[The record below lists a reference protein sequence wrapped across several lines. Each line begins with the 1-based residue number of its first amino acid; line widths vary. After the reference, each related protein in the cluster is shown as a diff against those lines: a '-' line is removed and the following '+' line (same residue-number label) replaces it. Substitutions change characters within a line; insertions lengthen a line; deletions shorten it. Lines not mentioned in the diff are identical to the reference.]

1 MYEYI
6 ISKVSKDLN
15 YSKDIVKK
23 VYQSYWLF
31 IRETLKDINLDQ
43 DLTEEEFNKL
53 RVSFNIPSIGKLVCR
68 YKDYKAIKNKKGRV
82 YDKTK

>member
-1 MYEYI
+1 MYEDI
-6 ISKVSKDLN
+6 INKVSKDLN

-31 IRETLKDINLDQ
+31 IRETLKNVDLTQ
-43 DLTEEEFNKL
+43 ELTEEEFNKL

-68 YKDYKAIKNKKGRV
+68 YKDYKTIRNKKGRV